1 MTLKRKH
8 ILIVFESFIF
18 WSRANYWSGCK
29 ILWSIQRGIQFLL
42 IETSYN
48 TTLTKRLIFIYHY
61 MYLFR
66 YGIFRRISTN
76 WYSLSRWYCEFGGF
90 PRCKNLW
97 SFSLFSSYYFPWL
110 YCVDFSEASLYSLF
124 YVTGFYIEDEPIFR
138 CLQNFYCNRK
148 YSWIAVIIYIVW
160 VAINQTKV
168 RGYF

>member
-29 ILWSIQRGIQFLL
+29 ILWSIQRGLQFLL

-48 TTLTKRLIFIYHY
+48 TTLTKRLIFIGTAYFARFLQTY
-61 MYLFR
+61 TYC
-66 YGIFRRISTN
+66 
-76 WYSLSRWYCEFGGF
+76 LSRWYCEFGGF

-138 CLQNFYCNRK
+138 CLQNFYCNCK
-148 YSWIAVIIYIVW
+148 YSWTAVIIYIVW

>member
-29 ILWSIQRGIQFLL
+29 ILWSIQRGLQFLL

-76 WYSLSRWYCEFGGF
+76 LHVFAYRG
-90 PRCKNLW
+90 
-97 SFSLFSSYYFPWL
+97 
-110 YCVDFSEASLYSLF
+110 DIASLGVSLGVKTCEVF
-124 YVTGFYIEDEPIFR
+124 LCFLPIIF
-138 CLQNFYCNRK
+138 LG
-148 YSWIAVIIYIVW
+148 SIVLTSQRLLCIHCFTSQVFTSRMSRFF
-160 VAINQTKV
+160 VASKMFTATVNILELL
-168 RGYF
+168 